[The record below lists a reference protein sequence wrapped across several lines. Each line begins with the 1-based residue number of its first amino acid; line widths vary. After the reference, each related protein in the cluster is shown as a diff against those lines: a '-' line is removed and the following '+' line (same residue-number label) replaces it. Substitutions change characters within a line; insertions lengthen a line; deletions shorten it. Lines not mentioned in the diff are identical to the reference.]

1 MQCAETTHH
10 MTHHMFQVGG
20 FRWVVGVEPLAV
32 GGTIA
37 NDRRSQNPEITT
49 SPRPGP
55 PCPQKCADGLP
66 SGHTPLS
73 LQGDHGR
80 PSLRNLSG
88 CQEVSDLRQR
98 SDKRLAVRVGSH
110 RARWLNGNERRNKW
124 ILDQEGKCKRDTIAS
139 GSCLCERGVGRL
151 LR

>member
-73 LQGDHGR
+73 LQGD
-80 PSLRNLSG
+80 
-88 CQEVSDLRQR
+88 DLRCVISQAAKK
-98 SDKRLAVRVGSH
+98 SATFVN
-110 RARWLNGNERRNKW
+110 APTNAW
-124 ILDQEGKCKRDTIAS
+124 Q
-139 GSCLCERGVGRL
+139 
-151 LR
+151 